1 MYSSFLEIRDTR
13 MHTSPYSLARVRS
26 RAASRARARA
36 QSVWLSSRQFDRS
49 VMSRPREMY
58 DHRKTQALAPRA
70 VQLPSVSRGRDVAF
84 PNTDARA
91 ERYEMRTFSRTTV
104 LSGPSS
110 HQGSGT
116 LSGLRAETGAHFS
129 SRRGKRASRKIAS
142 VGHRLTKTLVF
153 FARIGRIASEY
164 IAVKSTNEDLRR
176 ANEEHQEE
184 IKRLEKE
191 RGAALAQCA
200 ALKATLETDRQ
211 QRREVLAKQQEM
223 EDTIDEIR
231 SQQIRSAELLEE
243 AKGNYDVSSKIVSDR
258 LADDEQIVARLKTL
272 SEELLLSKEEVDGL
286 KAHKRK
292 ASVDMGELQ
301 IKLDDVSEKLTAVE
315 EENKSKSV
323 ALDKLNSELE
333 KSKQSS
339 FRKDEMLKEMRDE
352 HKSLETNLRA
362 LYEDRLRIS
371 NARLEEEIA
380 TNASAQEAI
389 QKLEEKNDATESELA
404 SLNEEFGAQF
414 KELHTLR
421 SAVPA
426 LKSDCD
432 ELRKQCDDGV
442 SKLLEMKNENNE
454 LAQALQLKKAE
465 LKVTET
471 RVQETETQNHQLSR
485 EVQDLSTQIE
495 TLQSKLNEELERVL
509 KSKSHEAALSAKI
522 DEQVAALTKRN
533 KEWMMQ
539 KDREHEE
546 VMREKDEQ
554 IESLNQTL
562 ENALEDLRNAQEVRK
577 YTEQQLA
584 DLKRVRRGEEFSA
597 HARKRPLETSI
608 VKIVPEVAVPTPR
621 PGATKRRARSRP
633 RRTERE
639 LPPETHVSPS
649 PEERAAVASSSK
661 KKSRPKKKSK
671 KELKNEVRAF
681 ASTALEEDDAF
692 DPFAF
697 AETP

>member
-1 MYSSFLEIRDTR
+1 M
-13 MHTSPYSLARVRS
+13 
-26 RAASRARARA
+26 
-36 QSVWLSSRQFDRS
+36 
-49 VMSRPREMY
+49 
-58 DHRKTQALAPRA
+58 
-70 VQLPSVSRGRDVAF
+70 
-84 PNTDARA
+84 
-91 ERYEMRTFSRTTV
+91 
-104 LSGPSS
+104 
-110 HQGSGT
+110 
-116 LSGLRAETGAHFS
+116 
-129 SRRGKRASRKIAS
+129 
-142 VGHRLTKTLVF
+142 
-153 FARIGRIASEY
+153 
-164 IAVKSTNEDLRR
+164 RR
-176 ANEEHQEE
+176 ANEENQEE

-211 QRREVLAKQQEM
+211 QRREVLAKQQEL
-223 EDTIDEIR
+223 EDTVDEIR

-272 SEELLLSKEEVDGL
+272 SQELLLSKEEVDGL

-301 IKLDDVSEKLTAVE
+301 IKLDDVSEKFTAVE

-323 ALDKLNSELE
+323 ALDKLNAELE

-380 TNASAQEAI
+380 TNASAREAI

-404 SLNEEFGAQF
+404 SLNEELGAQL

-421 SAVPA
+421 VCNEEFGTQLKELHTLKSAIPA

-432 ELRKQCDDGV
+432 ELRKQRDDGV

-454 LAQALQLKKAE
+454 LAQALQHKKAE

-471 RVQETETQNHQLSR
+471 RVEETETQNHQLSR

-495 TLQSKLNEELERVL
+495 TLQSKLNEELERVR
-509 KSKSHEAALSAKI
+509 KSESHEAALSAKI

-539 KDREHEE
+539 KDREHEK

-562 ENALEDLRNAQEVRK
+562 ENALEDLLNAQEARK
-577 YTEQQLA
+577 STEQQLV
-584 DLKRVRRGEEFSA
+584 DLKRVRREEEFSA
-597 HARKRPLETSI
+597 HARKRPLETSV
-608 VKIVPEVAVPTPR
+608 VKIAPEVAVPTPR

-633 RRTERE
+633 RPERE
-639 LPPETHVSPS
+639 LPPETRVSPS
-649 PEERAAVASSSK
+649 PEERAPVASSSK
-661 KKSRPKKKSK
+661 RKSRPKKKSK
-671 KELKNEVRAF
+671 KEVKNEVRAF

-697 AETP
+697 AETS

>member
-1 MYSSFLEIRDTR
+1 MVCELKQVP
-13 MHTSPYSLARVRS
+13 TSRRVEANAR
-26 RAASRARARA
+26 RAKNRI
-36 QSVWLSSRQFDRS
+36 DRS
-49 VMSRPREMY
+49 PT
-58 DHRKTQALAPRA
+58 D
-70 VQLPSVSRGRDVAF
+70 D
-84 PNTDARA
+84 DARCF
-91 ERYEMRTFSRTTV
+91 T
-104 LSGPSS
+104 
-110 HQGSGT
+110 
-116 LSGLRAETGAHFS
+116 
-129 SRRGKRASRKIAS
+129 
-142 VGHRLTKTLVF
+142 
-153 FARIGRIASEY
+153 RIGRIASEY
-164 IAVKSTNEDLRR
+164 IAIKTTNEDLRR
-176 ANEEHQEE
+176 ANEENQEE

-211 QRREVLAKQQEM
+211 QRREVLAKQQEL
-223 EDTIDEIR
+223 EDTIADIR

-301 IKLDDVSEKLTAVE
+301 IKLDDVSGKLTAVE

-323 ALDKLNSELE
+323 ALDKLNAELE

-404 SLNEEFGAQF
+404 SLNEELGAQL

-421 SAVPA
+421 VCNEEFGAQLKELHTLKSAIPA

-471 RVQETETQNHQLSR
+471 RVEETETQNHQLSR

-495 TLQSKLNEELERVL
+495 TLQSKLNEELERVR

-546 VMREKDEQ
+546 VIREKDEQ

-577 YTEQQLA
+577 STEQQLV
-584 DLKRVRRGEEFSA
+584 DLKRVRREEEFSA
-597 HARKRPLETSI
+597 HARKRPLETSV
-608 VKIVPEVAVPTPR
+608 VKIAPEVAVPTPR

-633 RRTERE
+633 RSERE
-639 LPPETHVSPS
+639 LPPEMHVSPS
-649 PEERAAVASSSK
+649 PEERAPVASSSK

-697 AETP
+697 AETS